1 MPTTNALS
9 VRSML
14 KLDFYRLFRTPA
26 FYIMLG
32 VSAMIPALILSIP
45 GATPAGGASS
55 TPLVLTSVWQ
65 LIESTGGSAAASP
78 LDFAGYAN
86 INMVFIFSGLLMAL
100 FVASDYNSGFVKA
113 IFTAHAKKTD
123 YVVSKTAIGV
133 FGGAA
138 MIVAYVI
145 GVVAAGLITGASF
158 AVGVGGLIFCLL
170 SKILLMAVFC
180 SLFLVIAVFF
190 RSQLWWTIVFTF
202 LLGMVL
208 YPAASVATLAS
219 TVVTVGLCLVAGV
232 AGAVVFGAVSRVIL
246 NHRDLA

>member
-1 MPTTNALS
+1 
-9 VRSML
+9 ML
-14 KLDFYRLFRTPA
+14 KLDFYRLFHTPA

-32 VSAMIPALILSIP
+32 VAAMIPALILSMA
-45 GATPAGGASS
+45 GATPVGGASANP
-55 TPLVLTSVWQ
+55 PLVLTNVWQ
-65 LIESTGGSAAASP
+65 LIESTGGASAASP

-86 INMVFIFSGLLMAL
+86 INMVFIFAGLLMAL

-123 YVVSKTAIGV
+123 YVISKTAIGV

-145 GVVAAGLITGASF
+145 GAVATGLITGASF
-158 AVGVGGLIFCLL
+158 AVGVSGLIFCLL

-180 SLFLVIAVFF
+180 SLFLVVAVFF

-219 TVVTVGLCLVAGV
+219 TVVTVGLCLVAGA
-232 AGAVVFGAVSRVIL
+232 AGAVVLGAVSRVIL